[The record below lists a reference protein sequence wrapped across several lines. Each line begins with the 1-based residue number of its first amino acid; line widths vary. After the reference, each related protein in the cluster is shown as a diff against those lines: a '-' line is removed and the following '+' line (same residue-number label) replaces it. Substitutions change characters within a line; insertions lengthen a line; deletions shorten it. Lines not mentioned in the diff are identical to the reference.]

1 MLLDAAPSSGC
12 FQLIIS
18 PFEESGGSETKE
30 ENGIHRV
37 DVDDQ
42 ERERERER
50 EMRLSREE
58 MFMTIRLLKNGQN

>member
-42 ERERERER
+42 ERERERE
-50 EMRLSREE
+50 MRLSREE

>member
-42 ERERERER
+42 ERERERNE
-50 EMRLSREE
+50 
-58 MFMTIRLLKNGQN
+58 IVP

>member
-42 ERERERER
+42 ERERE
-50 EMRLSREE
+50 MRVSREE